1 MKELKNWDN
10 KTWLSSSTYITSF
23 NSFLLRK
30 KKLNKKSRILDI
42 GCGRGKIFGSLSRKL
57 KLINKPIGVDP
68 VSHKDTDKLIDFRNK
83 DIFNFFKSNQ
93 IKFDLIMIKQTL
105 HFFNKDKRKKL
116 IKICKNNLKKNGLLI
131 IFSLNTI
138 NNEIPCFRLM
148 KQKLN
153 KGLQRDSRMLKSAC
167 KSLKN
172 HRTDKFNFDVSITK
186 NEYIKMLRQK
196 YISCL
201 INLTKN
207 QINKGIKEVK
217 GTYPNTIIFKDVL
230 ICIKYKN
237 Q

>member
-1 MKELKNWDN
+1 
-10 KTWLSSSTYITSF
+10 
-23 NSFLLRK
+23 
-30 KKLNKKSRILDI
+30 
-42 GCGRGKIFGSLSRKL
+42 
-57 KLINKPIGVDP
+57 
-68 VSHKDTDKLIDFRNK
+68 
-83 DIFNFFKSNQ
+83 
-93 IKFDLIMIKQTL
+93 MIKQTL
-105 HFFNKDKRKKL
+105 HLFNKDKRKKL
-116 IKICKNNLKKNGLLI
+116 IKICKKNLKKNGLLI

-153 KGLQRDSRMLKSAC
+153 KGLKRDSRMLQSAC

-172 HRTDKFNFDVSITK
+172 HRIDKFNFDVSITK
-186 NEYIKMLRQK
+186 NKYIKMLRQK

-201 INLTKN
+201 INLTKK

-217 GTYPNTIIFKDVL
+217 DTYPNRIIFKDVL